1 MSVDLADLVPRLKA
15 SLSVPGSPSLFNFD
29 DDLEGDWAGH
39 LVNAFWQ
46 ARLADLFTDYRV
58 VPDTEE
64 VEPIDPTDPDLPEE
78 VHQIIVMFGALIAI
92 ESRFM
97 ALSNTRF
104 KSGEQ
109 EAEVQRPLQLLKAL
123 LDHKR
128 AELDDIKDGVL
139 NGNGTTSATTVA
151 FYDMVSL
158 KHQQIELGY
167 TSWIN

>member
-1 MSVDLADLVPRLKA
+1 MAVDLADLVPRLKA
-15 SLSVPGSPSLFNFD
+15 SLSVPGSPSLFSFTD
-29 DDLEGDWAGH
+29 DNEGDWAGH

-46 ARLADLFTDYRV
+46 ARLANLFTTYRIE
-58 VPDTEE
+58 PDTEE
-64 VEPIDPTDPDLPEE
+64 VVPITDGDPDLPEE
-78 VHQIIVMFGALIAI
+78 VHQIIVLFGALIAI
-92 ESRFM
+92 EARFM
-97 ALSNTRF
+97 ALANTRF

-139 NGNGTTSATTVA
+139 NGGAASTTVA

-158 KHQQIELGY
+158 RHQQIELGY
-167 TSWIN
+167 SSWIG

>member
-1 MSVDLADLVPRLKA
+1 MAVDLADLVPRLKA
-15 SLSVPGSPSLFNFD
+15 SLTVPGSPSLFVFTEDN
-29 DDLEGDWAGH
+29 EGDWAVH

-46 ARLADLFTDYRV
+46 ARLAGLFTDYRV

-64 VEPIDPTDPDLPEE
+64 VESITAGGDDLPEE
-78 VHQIIVMFGALIAI
+78 VHQIVVVFGALIAI
-92 ESRFM
+92 EARFM
-97 ALSNTRF
+97 ALANTRF

-139 NGNGTTSATTVA
+139 NGGATSTAVA

-158 KHQQIELGY
+158 RHSQIELGY
-167 TSWIN
+167 SSWIN